1 MIAAIVA
8 IDSNYGIGSKNEL
21 LVHIP
26 EDLKMFKYLTLGSSV
41 IMGRK
46 TYDSLPKKPL
56 PNRENIIIT
65 SKAKT
70 FEIQYDGTILSSME
84 HIKKWLSDD
93 KVINDNNGIFV
104 IGGGMIY
111 KELLP
116 LCERVY
122 ATKILHSYDNVD
134 TFFPDIDN
142 MPEWIMTSASEIKEY
157 NGIQY
162 QFCIYD
168 REV

>member
-8 IDSNYGIGSKNEL
+8 VDSNYGIGSKNEL
-21 LVHIP
+21 LVRIP
-26 EDLKMFKYLTLGSSV
+26 EDLKMFKEITMNHPV

-46 TYDSLPKKPL
+46 TYESLPKKPL
-56 PNRENIIIT
+56 PNRINIVIT
-65 SKAKT
+65 HTKKHPHFKESKVIYSNMEDIKT
-70 FEIQYDGTILSSME
+70 
-84 HIKKWLSDD
+84 WLSDER
-93 KVINDNNGIFV
+93 VIEINDGVYI

-116 LCERVY
+116 FCERIY
-122 ATKILHSYDNVD
+122 ITKILHSFDSVD
-134 TFFPDIDN
+134 TFFPNIDD
-142 MPEWIMTSASEIKEY
+142 MPEWKMTSASEIKEY